1 VKLRILI
8 LAALTIVI
16 MSLNGRSS
24 AFLPPEKA
32 VKFTVAGAE
41 SAPLP
46 GGCSA
51 TGYANICI
59 SGNCVCIEVTKATI
73 SGDLVANCAEAFIS
87 IDQGLQ
93 VSPGGCEPA
102 FAMIASQSLN
112 ASCGK
117 FVGTLNLVLTA
128 CATHYSGG
136 WDISASSSSGSGTFA
151 GSVNGNK
158 LSLRF
163 QGATLPK

>member
-1 VKLRILI
+1 M

-16 MSLNGRSS
+16 MSSNGRSS
-24 AFLPPEKA
+24 AFVPPEKA
-32 VKFTVAGAE
+32 VKFTVAGTE
-41 SAPLP
+41 SAPVA
-46 GGCSA
+46 GACSA

-59 SGNCVCIEVTKATI
+59 SGDCVCIEVPKATI
-73 SGDLVANCAEAFIS
+73 SGDLVANCAEVFIS
-87 IDQGLQ
+87 VDQGLQ

-112 ASCGK
+112 ANCGK
-117 FVGTLNLVLTA
+117 FFGTLNLVLAA

-136 WDISASSSSGSGTFA
+136 WDISASSSGTAKSGSGAFA
-151 GSVNGNK
+151 GSVTGKK
-158 LSLRF
+158 LSLKF